1 MGDRPL
7 GGGVSDLL
15 LPHDDAS
22 TPLTDEDRE
31 GLKLT
36 FVTTRGDLNA
46 AEQQNI
52 LQAELWAGKR
62 KNNVLDRRFL
72 NDLHGKM
79 YGNVWTWS
87 GTYRKT
93 GKNIG
98 VDAYHIPTDLQ
109 ELIDNVGYWV
119 ENATFAPDEIAA
131 RFHHRLVYIHAY
143 PNGNGRHA
151 RLAADL
157 LLKEMGRPR
166 FTWGRENLRDA
177 GAARSKYIDSLR
189 AADNCHYGPL
199 LEFVRS

>member
-1 MGDRPL
+1 MSGP
-7 GGGVSDLL
+7 L

-22 TPLTDEDRE
+22 TPLTDEERE
-31 GLKLT
+31 GLKLS

-52 LQAELWAGKR
+52 LQAELWACKR
-62 KNNVLDRRFL
+62 KHDVLDRRFL

-87 GTYRKT
+87 GRYRKN

-98 VDAYHIPTDLQ
+98 VDAYHIQTDLQ
-109 ELIDNVGYWV
+109 ELIENVGYWI
-119 ENATFAPDEIAA
+119 ENRTITADEIAA
-131 RFHHRLVYIHAY
+131 RFHHQLVYIHAY

-166 FTWGRENLRDA
+166 FTWGRENLRDT
-177 GAARSKYIDSLR
+177 GAARSKYIDGLR
-189 AADNCHYGPL
+189 AADNCDYGPL